1 MSTTAAAV
9 AAGSNNNSEGSSKMK
24 QFILAGGK
32 GALGALGG
40 AIRGGSAVAAQ
51 IKTADPNAV
60 VGSSN
65 TSGVMA
71 EPEMPEITGAMI
83 GGTMRNNPN
92 VIEPNST
99 NNLQDIPGMSAYDLR
114 QKYAELITS
123 GTAGSGSNRNLLKA
137 YASRIKELSSGPNG
151 GGAFGA
157 FTGFNAATKDPH
169 SFLENQDQ
177 YSVEENVNSM
187 NDSIEMMETGGFS
200 PTAKS
205 TATGVFGSQDQRD
218 LAVGASTSQKMLA
231 SLSRTQS

>member
-1 MSTTAAAV
+1 MSTAAAAV
-9 AAGSNNNSEGSSKMK
+9 AAGSNNSGGNKAEKFMQYGSA
-24 QFILAGGK
+24 IG
-32 GALGALGG
+32 LGAG
-40 AIRGGSAVAAQ
+40 VAAGAN
-51 IKTADPNAV
+51 IKTANPNAV
-60 VGSSN
+60 GAN
-65 TSGVMA
+65 PNAGGPGP

-92 VIEPNST
+92 VVAPAAT
-99 NNLQDIPGMSAYDLR
+99 TNLQDIPGMSAYDLR

-123 GTAGSGSNRNLLKA
+123 GEAGSGKNRNLLKA

-169 SFLENQDQ
+169 SFLKNRDS

-187 NDSIEMMETGGFS
+187 NDSIEMMDTGGFS
-200 PTAKS
+200 PNAQS
-205 TATGVFGSQDQRD
+205 TATGVFGTQDQRD

>member
-1 MSTTAAAV
+1 MGTAAAV
-9 AAGSNNNSEGSSKMK
+9 AAGTNNNSGGLSKME
-24 QFILAGGK
+24 QLMLTGGK
-32 GALGALGG
+32 GAIGALGG
-40 AIRGGSAVAAQ
+40 AIRVGSAAGAQ
-51 IKTADPNAV
+51 IKTANPNAV

-65 TSGVMA
+65 TSGMLA

-99 NNLQDIPGMSAYDLR
+99 TNLQDIPGMSAYDLR

-151 GGAFGA
+151 GGSFGA
-157 FTGFNAATKDPH
+157 FTGFNAAKDPH
-169 SFLENQDQ
+169 SFLKNQGQD
-177 YSVEENVNSM
+177 SVEENVNSM

-200 PTAKS
+200 PEAQS
-205 TATGVFGSQDQRD
+205 TASGVFGTQDQRE
-218 LAVGASTSQKMLA
+218 LAVGATTSQKMLA

>member
-1 MSTTAAAV
+1 
-9 AAGSNNNSEGSSKMK
+9 
-24 QFILAGGK
+24 
-32 GALGALGG
+32 
-40 AIRGGSAVAAQ
+40 
-51 IKTADPNAV
+51 
-60 VGSSN
+60 
-65 TSGVMA
+65 
-71 EPEMPEITGAMI
+71 
-83 GGTMRNNPN
+83 
-92 VIEPNST
+92 
-99 NNLQDIPGMSAYDLR
+99 MSAYDLR

-218 LAVGASTSQKMLA
+218 LAVGASTSEKMLA